1 MQLAQNMVDSEIF
14 PTDYVY
20 EHIFNLS
27 EDKYN
32 EMRDLVREDAKRKFR
47 LAQIENE
54 GNDPVES
61 GVSYGTPHDLASMY
75 GRRAA
80 ESPKVPL
87 GYDESEPVGR
97 PRERAS
103 FIGTQEDPLGGR
115 DRLGQKDMKGGFPSD
130 NDNVNEEAEID
141 NLKTKSVLAQLSD
154 TLDSFGK
161 KKIIFEKVTESPDNL
176 LDESN
181 IKELDN

>member
-47 LAQIENE
+47 LSQIENE
-54 GNDPVES
+54 GNDPVDS

-80 ESPKVPL
+80 DAPKVPL

-103 FIGTQEDPLGGR
+103 FVGTQEDPLGGR
-115 DRLGQKDMKGGFPSD
+115 DRLGRNDMKGGYPSD
-130 NDNVNEEAEID
+130 NNNVNEESEID
-141 NLKTKSVLAQLSD
+141 NLKTKSVLAQMSS

-161 KKIIFEKVTESPDNL
+161 KKMIFEKVTESPDSL